1 MREEGEH
8 NEIFEVSAYRNPERE
23 FITRQADAAVDE
35 IFIYNIR
42 DKRYFSKAAVTLLR
56 LTFRAGLPAIIPS
69 C

>member
-42 DKRYFSKAAVTLLR
+42 DKRYFSKAVYT
-56 LTFRAGLPAIIPS
+56 
-69 C
+69 